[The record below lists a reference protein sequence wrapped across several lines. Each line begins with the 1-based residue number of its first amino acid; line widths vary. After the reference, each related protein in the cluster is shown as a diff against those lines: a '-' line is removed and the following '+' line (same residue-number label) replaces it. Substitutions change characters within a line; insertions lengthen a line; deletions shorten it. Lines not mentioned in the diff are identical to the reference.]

1 MKLYRKG
8 EKGQAV
14 CEDCAKLVSTTFD
27 YRDVPFE
34 DGVGEAK
41 GILAAVCDECD
52 RVVATPPQSTP
63 AIRRAREVA
72 TRPVEINIP
81 APYVEI
87 LDLALY
93 RINARAT
100 AEHRKV
106 LLTYFVNKVAG
117 HSNPKAVVQGL
128 LTRSKAF
135 SASLGRVPRRRLSFK
150 VTPRSHAL
158 ITDLADAASASRT
171 DLLSG
176 LIMQIEADLVRP
188 DKPKGIAGVEAAM
201 AAAYA

>member
-8 EKGQAV
+8 EKGEAV
-14 CEDCAKLVSTTFD
+14 CEECAKLVSTTFD

-34 DGVGEAK
+34 DGLGTVK
-41 GILAAVCDECD
+41 GILAAVCDDCD

-72 TRPVEINIP
+72 TRPVEISVP

-106 LLTYFVNKVAG
+106 LLTYFANKVAG
-117 HSNPKAVVQGL
+117 DPDPKAVVQGL
-128 LTRSKAF
+128 VTRSKAF

-158 ITDLADAASASRT
+158 ISSLADAASASRT

-176 LIMQIEADLVRP
+176 LIMQIENDLVRP
-188 DKPKGIAGVEAAM
+188 DKPKGMAEVEAAM